1 LGSRGFALVEGST
14 APAPGDRAAWR
25 PLVRSDEPSFTSG
38 DSPAFHARGRAF
50 RIITKGGGMAK
61 VLIVDDHPLVARYTK
76 AEVVAL
82 QPDAGVEVAGTL
94 AEAEALIAGGTKPD
108 YILFDLMLP
117 DCDGLAGVVR
127 LRRLAP
133 DAIIGVVTGET
144 SPEVMRDCFFQGAKG
159 YLTKDTTAEEFTD
172 ALRKLFDNGFFYPRQ
187 AADPVPAR
195 STHRLTPREAEV
207 LRALAIGKANK
218 QLAPM
223 LNISESTFKT
233 YLRNIYEKL
242 GVRTRVEAVR
252 RGEELG
258 VVDTRRRR

>member
-1 LGSRGFALVEGST
+1 MTR
-14 APAPGDRAAWR
+14 
-25 PLVRSDEPSFTSG
+25 
-38 DSPAFHARGRAF
+38 
-50 RIITKGGGMAK
+50 

-76 AEVVAL
+76 AEVEAL
-82 QPDAGVEVAGTL
+82 RPDAGIVVAGTL
-94 AEAEALIAGGTKPD
+94 AEAVALLADGTCPD
-108 YILFDLMLP
+108 FILFDLMLP

-127 LRRLAP
+127 LRQLAP
-133 DAIIGVVTGET
+133 HAVIGVISGET
-144 SPEVMRDCFFQGAKG
+144 NPEVMRDCFFQGAKG
-159 YLTKDTTAEEFTD
+159 YLTKSTGAEEFTE

-187 AADPVPAR
+187 AADPMPAR

-218 QLAPM
+218 QLAPT

-233 YLRNIYEKL
+233 YLRNIYGKL

>member
-1 LGSRGFALVEGST
+1 MTR
-14 APAPGDRAAWR
+14 
-25 PLVRSDEPSFTSG
+25 
-38 DSPAFHARGRAF
+38 
-50 RIITKGGGMAK
+50 

-76 AEVVAL
+76 AEVEAL
-82 QPDAGVEVAGTL
+82 RPEAETVVAGTL
-94 AEAEALIAGGTKPD
+94 EEAVARIADGVSPD

-127 LRRLAP
+127 LRELAP
-133 DAIIGVVTGET
+133 NAIIGVISGET
-144 SPEVMRDCFFQGAKG
+144 NPEVMRDCFFQGAKG
-159 YLTKDTTAEEFTD
+159 YLMKSTDAEEFTE

-187 AADPVPAR
+187 AADPMPAR

-242 GVRTRVEAVR
+242 GVRTRVQAVR

>member
-1 LGSRGFALVEGST
+1 VRL
-14 APAPGDRAAWR
+14 
-25 PLVRSDEPSFTSG
+25 PLVRSDEPSCTI
-38 DSPAFHARGRAF
+38 DDPPDFHGRGLAF
-50 RIITKGGGMAK
+50 RIVLKGEQMAK

-82 QPDAGVEVAGTL
+82 QPDADVEVAGTL
-94 AEAEALIAGGTKPD
+94 AEAQALIAEGTRPD

-127 LRRLAP
+127 LRQLAP
-133 DAIIGVVTGET
+133 SAVIGVVTGET
-144 SPEVMRDCFFQGAKG
+144 NPEVMRDCFLQGAKG
-159 YLTKDTTAEEFTD
+159 YLTKSTGAEEFTD
-172 ALRKLFDNGFFYPRQ
+172 ALRKLFANGFFYPRE
-187 AADPVPAR
+187 AADPLPAR

-218 QLAPM
+218 QLAPT

-258 VVDTRRRR
+258 VVDTRGRR

>member
-1 LGSRGFALVEGST
+1 MTR
-14 APAPGDRAAWR
+14 
-25 PLVRSDEPSFTSG
+25 
-38 DSPAFHARGRAF
+38 
-50 RIITKGGGMAK
+50 

-82 QPDAGVEVAGTL
+82 RPEADIVIAGTL
-94 AEAEALIAGGTKPD
+94 TEAEALASGCATPNF
-108 YILFDLMLP
+108 ILFDLILP
-117 DCDGLAGVVR
+117 DCDGLAGLVR
-127 LRRLAP
+127 LRQLAP
-133 DAIIGVVTGET
+133 SAVIGVISGET
-144 SPEVMRDCFFQGAKG
+144 SPDVMRDCFLQGAKG
-159 YLTKDTTAEEFTD
+159 YLTKNTGAEAFTD

-187 AADPVPAR
+187 AADSLPAR
-195 STHRLTPREAEV
+195 TTHRLTPRETEV
-207 LRALAIGKANK
+207 LRVLAIGKANK

-233 YLRNIYEKL
+233 YLRIIYDKL

>member
-1 LGSRGFALVEGST
+1 MTR
-14 APAPGDRAAWR
+14 
-25 PLVRSDEPSFTSG
+25 
-38 DSPAFHARGRAF
+38 
-50 RIITKGGGMAK
+50 

-76 AEVVAL
+76 AEVAAL
-82 QPDAGVEVAGTL
+82 RPDAEILIAGTL
-94 AEAEALIAGGTKPD
+94 TEAEALVADGATLN
-108 YILFDLMLP
+108 YILFDLILP

-127 LRRLAP
+127 LRQLAP
-133 DAIIGVVTGET
+133 AAVVGVISGET
-144 SPEVMRDCFFQGAKG
+144 NPDVMRDCFLQGAKG
-159 YLTKDTTAEEFTD
+159 YITKCTGAEEFTD
-172 ALRKLFDNGFFYPRQ
+172 ALRKLFDNGFFYPPQ
-187 AADPVPAR
+187 ATDSLPAR

-233 YLRNIYEKL
+233 YLRIIYDKL
-242 GVRTRVEAVR
+242 NVRTRVEAVR

>member
-1 LGSRGFALVEGST
+1 V
-14 APAPGDRAAWR
+14 
-25 PLVRSDEPSFTSG
+25 
-38 DSPAFHARGRAF
+38 
-50 RIITKGGGMAK
+50 
-61 VLIVDDHPLVARYTK
+61 LVA
-76 AEVVAL
+76 
-82 QPDAGVEVAGTL
+82 DGT
-94 AEAEALIAGGTKPD
+94 TPN
-108 YILFDLMLP
+108 YILFDLILP

-127 LRRLAP
+127 LRQLAP
-133 DAIIGVVTGET
+133 TAVIGVISGET
-144 SPEVMRDCFFQGAKG
+144 NPDVMRDCFFQGAKG
-159 YLTKDTTAEEFTD
+159 YITKCTCAEEFTD

-187 AADPVPAR
+187 STDSLPAR
-195 STHRLTPREAEV
+195 STHRLTPRETEV

-233 YLRNIYEKL
+233 YLRIIYEKL